1 VGLIAVLPRP
11 DIAQASSGLKGP
23 GQTTRSARGAASHAH
38 AYDGSVADAVT
49 AVPGKRQLVGEG
61 WSLRADHVEVLTGN
75 AWRALIG
82 VRHGLKLLVT
92 GSDQDGE
99 LDVEAWA
106 GEPEE
111 TDGVAVI
118 DAGAGEIRL
127 ARVPLCSCGVR
138 GCGNAGIQLAKW
150 LPGNELPALVGLLR
164 QLPWTETIPTSSNVL
179 QGNSLAAIEGPETGY
194 SGPGSYLYLPGSG
207 EVFPLSP
214 EKGASDSD
222 P

>member
-1 VGLIAVLPRP
+1 MRYLPVTM
-11 DIAQASSGLKGP
+11 
-23 GQTTRSARGAASHAH
+23 TTRGCSSRRHAAGTASDAH
-38 AYDGSVADAVT
+38 PYDGSVADTVT

-61 WSLRADHVEVLTGN
+61 WSLGADRIEVVKGN

-82 VRHGLKLLVT
+82 VRRGLKLLVT
-92 GSDQDGE
+92 WSDQDKE

-106 GEPEE
+106 GEPDE

-118 DAGAGEIRL
+118 DAGGGDIRL

-150 LPGNELPALVGLLR
+150 LPGNKLPALVELLR
-164 QLPWTETIPTSSNVL
+164 GLPWTETVPTPSNVL
-179 QGNSLAAIEGPETGY
+179 KGNDLASIEDPETDY
-194 SGPGSYLYLPGSG
+194 SSPGSYLYFPGSG

-214 EKGASDSD
+214 ENGASGSD
-222 P
+222 A

>member
-1 VGLIAVLPRP
+1 
-11 DIAQASSGLKGP
+11 
-23 GQTTRSARGAASHAH
+23 
-38 AYDGSVADAVT
+38 VADTVT

-61 WSLRADHVEVLTGN
+61 WSLRADHVGLLKGD
-75 AWRALIG
+75 AWRAVIG
-82 VRHGLKLLVT
+82 VRRGLKLLVT
-92 GSDQDGE
+92 GSDQDRE

-118 DAGAGEIRL
+118 DTGAGEIRL

-150 LPGNELPALVGLLR
+150 LPGNELPALVELLR
-164 QLPWTETIPTSSNVL
+164 ELAWTETIPTSANVL
-179 QGNSLAAIEGPETGY
+179 QGSSLAAIEAPETGHR
-194 SGPGSYLYLPGSG
+194 GPGSYIYLPGSG

-214 EKGASDSD
+214 ENPGGR
-222 P
+222 